1 MNKKTVFIIT
11 HASIFGRVTDAVVVP
26 VNCSGI
32 MGKGLALKFKKKYPD
47 MYLKYCEACK
57 LRKLFIG
64 QSVVWHNVGHVFPEY
79 IICIPT
85 KIHWQ
90 SPSDYR
96 YITAGAQAISRVI
109 KRLRITSIGIPAL
122 GCGLGGLDF
131 DKVLEIIQ
139 NQLYGV
145 EAKIYIYP
153 PKEKGVWKKNNY

>member
-1 MNKKTVFIIT
+1 MNKNTIYYIT
-11 HASIFGRVTDAVVVP
+11 HGSIFERVTEAVVVP
-26 VNCSGI
+26 VNCYGV
-32 MGKGLALKFKKKYPD
+32 MGKGLALKFKNKYPD
-47 MYLKYCEACK
+47 MYLKYYEACK

-64 QSVVWHNVGHVFPEY
+64 QPLVWQNKGHAFPEW

-96 YITAGAQAISRVI
+96 YITAGAQAISKVI
-109 KRLRITSIGIPAL
+109 KRLHITSIGIPAL

-131 DKVLEIIQ
+131 NKVLEIIQ

-153 PKEKGVWKKNNY
+153 PKEKGSWKKNNY